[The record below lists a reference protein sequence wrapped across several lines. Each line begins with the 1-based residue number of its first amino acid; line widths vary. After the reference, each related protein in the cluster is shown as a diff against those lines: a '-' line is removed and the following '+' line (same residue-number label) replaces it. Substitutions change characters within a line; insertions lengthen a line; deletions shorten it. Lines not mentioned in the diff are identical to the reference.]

1 MIEPRARQF
10 EERYGTTL
18 THQLGFGFD
27 GTVMVTR
34 ERHAVK
40 FFTRPEAYG
49 RELRAYQLIQ
59 ENGITE
65 ILGHQVPEL
74 IRWDDE
80 LQVIEMSIVQ
90 PPFLLDFAGAYPEDD
105 APDFPPEVWEEWR
118 ADKAEQFGERWPDA
132 DRIIDE
138 FRRRVGLVLLDV
150 NPGNIKFGDAAGQ

>member
-10 EERYGTTL
+10 EERYGTAL

-27 GTVMVTR
+27 GTVMLTR

-40 FFTRPEAYG
+40 FFTRSDAYA
-49 RELRAYQLIQ
+49 RELRAYLMIQ
-59 ENGITE
+59 AAGITE

-74 IRWDDE
+74 IRHDDE
-80 LQVIEMSIVQ
+80 LQVIEMSVVQ
-90 PPFLLDFAGAYPEDD
+90 PPFLLDFAGAYLGDE

-118 ADKAEQFGERWPDA
+118 ADKAEQFGDHWPNAERV
-132 DRIIDE
+132 IDE

-150 NPGNIKFGDAAGQ
+150 NPGNIKFAD